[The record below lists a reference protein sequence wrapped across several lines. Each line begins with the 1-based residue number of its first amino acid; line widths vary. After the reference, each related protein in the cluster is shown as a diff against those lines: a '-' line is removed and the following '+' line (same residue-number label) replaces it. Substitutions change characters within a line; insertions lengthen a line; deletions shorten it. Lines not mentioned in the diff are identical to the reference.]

1 MEGLQPDM
9 QEEVLDFVHFLKA
22 KRSNMESAT
31 VKPIEDNGL
40 KAVEILNELAARG
53 TAFQDIAELKGIAP
67 NPQHIVSL
75 EEMNNAIQLEGAKL

>member
-53 TAFQDIAELKGIAP
+53 TVFREITDPVTWQKDMCQDRTLP
-67 NPQHIVSL
+67 N
-75 EEMNNAIQLEGAKL
+75 NR